1 MNVVPVKKFSPFIV
15 PLAEGCP
22 DFVMAQAVTA
32 TVADICKAT
41 GCITTRTCFT
51 TQDGES
57 EYDLRLNFGLNPEL
71 VRSVYCDGRQVEACR
86 LDELD
91 RRFGGAD
98 WREAVGVP
106 AYYTFI
112 RPGTLVL
119 TPAPDKEM
127 FVSVTLTCSV
137 SRMTETVPEE
147 FFVDYL
153 DTVVNGAL
161 ARIYRIQGQTYT
173 NVRLAEGYQ
182 AKYEAGLNDIR
193 LDVSR
198 DFTRGTGRV
207 FYNRIV

>member
-22 DFVMAQAVTA
+22 DFVMVQAVTA

-51 TQDGES
+51 TQDGKS
-57 EYDLRLNFGLNPEL
+57 EYDLRLNFGLNAEL
-71 VRSVYCDGRQVEACR
+71 VRSVFCDGVAVEHIR
-86 LDELD
+86 MDELD
-91 RRFGGAD
+91 RRFGRTD

-106 AYYTFI
+106 AYYTFMK
-112 RPGTLVL
+112 PGTLIL
-119 TPAPDKEM
+119 TPTPDNEM
-127 FVSVTLTCSV
+127 FVAVTLTCSV
-137 SRMTETVPEE
+137 NRMTETVPEV
-147 FFVDYL
+147 FFTDYL

-161 ARIYRIQGQTYT
+161 ARIYRIAGQTYT
-173 NVRLAEGYQ
+173 NVRLADECQ

-198 DFTRGTGRV
+198 DFTRGAGKV